1 VVDVNLKSAWIGS
14 QLAVAAMAGRG
25 GAIVNLSSES
35 RWGAFGQANYA
46 SAKAGLVGL
55 TRTVAIE
62 AARHGIRANAIA
74 PGTTR
79 TPMVEAVPEDVR
91 AGWLNNIP
99 LRREADP
106 SEIASAVVFLLSD
119 DASYV
124 TGQILGVNGGSA
136 L

>member
-1 VVDVNLKSAWIGS
+1 MDRQPVG
-14 QLAVAAMAGRG
+14 GR
-25 GAIVNLSSES
+25 
-35 RWGAFGQANYA
+35 
-46 SAKAGLVGL
+46 
-55 TRTVAIE
+55 
-62 AARHGIRANAIA
+62 RHGIRANAIA

-79 TPMVEAVPEDVR
+79 TPMVEAVPENVR
-91 AGWLNNIP
+91 AGWLPSIP
-99 LRREADP
+99 LRREAEP